1 MALSHGA
8 AMADGPQFN
17 FPSQRNQDAAQAA
30 VRMRAEGIGVGP
42 ENPPG
47 FSVRLARKR
56 VRLEG
61 GI

>member
-30 VRMRAEGIGVGP
+30 LRMRAERIGFGP
-42 ENPPG
+42 LNPPE
-47 FSVRLARKR
+47 FSARLARKR
-56 VRLEG
+56 VGPEG

>member
-17 FPSQRNQDAAQAA
+17 FPSQRNQDAAQAT
-30 VRMRAEGIGVGP
+30 VRMPAERIGIGPQNSPELSARLAGQMVGP
-42 ENPPG
+42 E
-47 FSVRLARKR
+47 
-56 VRLEG
+56 G